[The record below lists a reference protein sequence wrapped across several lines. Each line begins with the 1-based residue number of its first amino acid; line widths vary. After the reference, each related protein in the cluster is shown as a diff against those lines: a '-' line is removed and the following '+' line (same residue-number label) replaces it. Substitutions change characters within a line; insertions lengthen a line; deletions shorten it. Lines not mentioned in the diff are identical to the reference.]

1 MKKQVFDREDVLNA
15 ALSIMREKGYTAVT
29 ARAVAERTGCSVQPV
44 YSMFEDMNGLM
55 EALYGHALKW
65 VTSYNHQ
72 HAPAAPNAFS
82 SNGRAHL
89 RLAQDEPHLFS
100 FLYMSPYL
108 KASTMGDLLSIA
120 MQLGVTDEI
129 MRRGNLD
136 KATARELYLD
146 MIVYTHG
153 LASMLL
159 AGAEFTNKEL
169 AARMDSAFQA
179 FTSQAGALKKA
190 APSENE

>member
-1 MKKQVFDREDVLNA
+1 MKKQVFSKENVLDS
-15 ALSIMREKGYTAVT
+15 ALFIMREKGYAAVT
-29 ARAVAERTGCSVQPV
+29 ARAVAEQTGCSVQPI

-55 EALYGHALKW
+55 EALYAHTLGW
-65 VTSYNHQ
+65 VTQYNQRHKSTLS
-72 HAPAAPNAFS
+72 NAFS

-89 RLAQDEPHLFS
+89 RLAQDEPNLFS

-120 MQLGVTDEI
+120 MQPGVTDEI
-129 MRRGNLD
+129 MDCGGLD
-136 KATARELYLD
+136 ETTAKELYLN

-159 AGAEFTNKEL
+159 AGAAFTDEEL
-169 AARMDSAFQA
+169 AARLDAAFHA
-179 FTSQAGALKKA
+179 FTLQAGISKKVT
-190 APSENE
+190 SDEK

>member
-1 MKKQVFDREDVLNA
+1 MKKQIFNKEDVLDA
-15 ALSIMREKGYTAVT
+15 ALSIMREKGYAAVT
-29 ARAVAERTGCSVQPV
+29 ARAVAEEAGCSVQPI

-55 EALYGHALKW
+55 KALYTHTIQW
-65 VTSYNHQ
+65 VTHYNQ
-72 HAPAAPNAFS
+72 QYRPAMSNAFS

-89 RLAQDEPHLFS
+89 RLAQDEPNLFS

-120 MQLGVTDEI
+120 MQPGVTDEI
-129 MRRGNLD
+129 MKRGNVGE
-136 KATARELYLD
+136 ATAKELYLN

-159 AGAEFTNKEL
+159 AGAAFTDEEL
-169 AARMDSAFQA
+169 AARLDAAFHA
-179 FTSQAGALKKA
+179 FASQAGISKKV
-190 APSENE
+190 APNEE